1 MTVVNEILNGNWI
14 FASFITC
21 IVLFIFIFLFFLI
34 VRRYAN
40 SNKPAKSIGFFH
52 PYANTCGG
60 GERVLWCA
68 IKALD
73 GTGVR
78 VFIYTGDVETDD
90 EILTRCTKRFNIA
103 LKNKPSFIR
112 LKRRELL
119 EAASWPRFTMLG
131 QSFGS
136 IILAFYALLQFSPD
150 IFIDTTG
157 CAFTL
162 PIAYMFGCRTAA
174 YVHYPTISEDMLKRV
189 ADRRPTYN
197 NNGEI
202 TNSTVR
208 TYFKLV
214 YYNLFA
220 VAYGFAGYF
229 TDVVMVNSSWTAGHI
244 RSIWKRDKA
253 DAHIVY
259 PPCDTVRLQKLELGK
274 RSRVVISIGQY
285 RPEKD
290 QRLQID
296 AMVSLLS
303 DDRRRKKF
311 GDVKLVIIGS
321 CRNPDDD
328 ALADSLVHYAKEKNM
343 SKNVEIL
350 RNVSWDDLVAWLGK
364 AEAGIHTMWMEHFGI
379 GVVEMQAAGAIPI
392 AHRSAGPKMDI
403 VVPSYNYKTDEA
415 TSNKLATGF
424 LAEKASEYAAAME
437 SIFSMSEENK
447 SRIRKNG
454 RKHASECFS
463 EDLFCNR
470 FVQCLGT
477 ILKMKKDE

>member
-1 MTVVNEILNGNWI
+1 MLYYILSTLI
-14 FASFITC
+14 
-21 IVLFIFIFLFFLI
+21 IVLIVYLI

-40 SNKPAKSIGFFH
+40 SDKPARNIGFFH

-73 GTGVR
+73 GTGIR
-78 VFIYTGDVETDD
+78 VFIYTGDIETDD
-90 EILTRCTKRFNIA
+90 EILTRCTNRFNIV

-112 LKRRELL
+112 LTRRELL
-119 EAASWPRFTMLG
+119 EAATWPRFTMLG
-131 QSFGS
+131 QSLGS
-136 IILAFYALLQFSPD
+136 IILAFKALFQFTPD

-162 PIAYMFGCRTAA
+162 PIAYLFGCRTAA
-174 YVHYPTISEDMLKRV
+174 YVHYPTISSDMLKRV

-202 TNSTVR
+202 TNSTAR
-208 TYFKLV
+208 THLKLI

-220 VAYGFAGYF
+220 CAYGFAGYF
-229 TDVVMVNSSWTAGHI
+229 TNIVMVNSSWTAGHI
-244 RSIWKRDKA
+244 RSIWNRSKKNT
-253 DAHIVY
+253 HIVY
-259 PPCDTVRLQKLELGK
+259 PPCDTDRLQKLKFGK

-296 AMVSLLS
+296 AISALLNDS
-303 DDRRRKKF
+303 ERKKKF
-311 GDVKLVIIGS
+311 KDVQLIIIGS

-328 ALADSLVHYAKEKNM
+328 ALADSLVQYAKEKNM
-343 SKNVEIL
+343 SENVKIL
-350 RNVSWDDLVAWLGK
+350 RNVSWDDLVGWLGK
-364 AEAGIHTMWMEHFGI
+364 AEAGMHTMWMEHFGI

-403 VVPSYNYKTDEA
+403 VVPSYNYMMKDGDDN
-415 TSNKLATGF
+415 NKLATGF
-424 LAEKASEYAAAME
+424 LAETASEYAAAME
-437 SIFSMSEENK
+437 SIFSMSETEK
-447 SRIRKNG
+447 TCIRKNG
-454 RKHASECFS
+454 RKHASEHFS
-463 EDLFCNR
+463 EELFCNR
-470 FVQCLGT
+470 FILCLKP
-477 ILKMKKDE
+477 ILKLKKYD